1 MRISKTITLLLLL
14 LTGFL
19 LHGNAQNV
27 TLVVTTT
34 NGVEQTYPMTEE
46 SQLYFDNGESLMIV
60 ENANSTV
67 TYPLSEIRK
76 IVFTEITG
84 IGENTESELQI
95 LPNPSH
101 NHFIVKN
108 LPENSPAR
116 IYALD
121 GRLVKEFE
129 ASEGKVG
136 DISELSE
143 GMYLLHIHGQTLKLM
158 KQ

>member
-34 NGVEQTYPMTEE
+34 NGVEQTYHMTEE
-46 SQLYFDNGESLMIV
+46 NQLYFDNGESLMIV

-108 LPENSPAR
+108 LSENSPAR

-129 ASEGKVG
+129 ASEGKVV